1 MAEAAAILGLW
12 VLFGATHMGL
22 SSQGLRPR
30 LVAALGAR
38 GFLLL
43 YSLVALAL
51 FVPLVWLYFA
61 SKHAGPPLWYLG
73 ASFWV
78 RWLVHAGMG
87 AAFVLTLGGLLTPS
101 PASLGGGRAE
111 VRGVLRLTRHPV
123 FMGVGLFGL
132 LHLLAARINAA
143 ELAFFA
149 GFPVFALLGCRH
161 QDRRKLAAAGEGES
175 FARFCAATPF
185 LPFAGPG
192 RWRALREMP
201 LAIALGIAAALL
213 VRLYVHPRWLG

>member
-1 MAEAAAILGLW
+1 MAEATAILLLW

-22 SSQGLRPR
+22 SSQRLRPR
-30 LVAALGAR
+30 LVTALGLR
-38 GFLLL
+38 GFLGL

-51 FVPLVWLYFA
+51 FVPLVSLYFA
-61 SKHAGPPLWYLG
+61 SKHAGPHLWYLG
-73 ASFWV
+73 AYPAV
-78 RWLVHAGMG
+78 RWLVYAGMG

-132 LHLLAARINAA
+132 LHLVAARVNAA

-149 GFPVFALLGCRH
+149 GFPLFAWLGCRH
-161 QDRRKLAAAGEGES
+161 QDRRKLAGGGEE

-185 LPFAGPG
+185 LPFSGPG
-192 RWRALREMP
+192 RWRGLAEMP
-201 LAIALGIAAALL
+201 FAIALGIAAALL